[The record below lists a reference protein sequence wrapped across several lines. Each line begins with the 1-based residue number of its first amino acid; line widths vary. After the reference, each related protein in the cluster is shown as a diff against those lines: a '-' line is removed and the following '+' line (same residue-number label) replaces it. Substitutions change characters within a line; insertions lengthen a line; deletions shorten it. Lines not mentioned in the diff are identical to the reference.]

1 MPITAGLL
9 DGVNPTIQSANSTQ
23 LLGQQNNRRF
33 LMIQN
38 NSAAPIA
45 ISFRGITITSL
56 TPSAT
61 NPVFVLSNTP
71 GINVWMSTSEVVPS
85 GRITCYHTQGG
96 PISSV
101 SVFTM
106 V

>member
-9 DGVNPTIQSANSTQ
+9 DGVNPTIQTATSTLVLAAQ
-23 LLGQQNNRRF
+23 KDRRF

-38 NSAAPIA
+38 NSGAPIA
-45 ISFRGITITSL
+45 ISFRGINITSL
-56 TPSAT
+56 TPSAS

-71 GINVWMSTSEVVPS
+71 GINVWMSGSEVVPS
-85 GRITCYHTQGG
+85 GAITVYQTSGG
-96 PISSV
+96 PISSI
-101 SVFTM
+101 SCFQM